1 VKKRKTNIIY
11 FNEINNKI
19 PFIITMNSLLQNTPL
34 NTDIIKIIDL
44 YTGIT
49 EEKLLEIEKRM
60 LKRYNQK
67 SILLIE
73 DKDFPIALFT
83 SREKAEKYMIQLSIE
98 DMINKNNKYEISMS
112 NEKSEKDDI
121 NVLYQDIFFHISNNY
136 QLIDIFH
143 LKVNKPVYV
152 TKYDNGCIIG
162 DPTYYL
168 TNSVK
173 KWKSQQCGWYFD
185 KLKGLSKEY
194 KEACIVDIDPEF
206 EYDMEQF

>member
-1 VKKRKTNIIY
+1 
-11 FNEINNKI
+11 
-19 PFIITMNSLLQNTPL
+19 MNSLLQNTSL

-67 SILLIE
+67 LILLIE
-73 DKDFPIALFT
+73 DKDFPMALFT

-98 DMINKNNKYEISMS
+98 DIINKNNKYEISMS

-121 NVLYQDIFFHISNNY
+121 NVLYQDIFSHISNNY

-152 TKYDNGCIIG
+152 TQYDNGCIIG

-168 TNSVK
+168 TNSLK
-173 KWKSQQCGWYFD
+173 KWKSQQVGYYVNT
-185 KLKGLSKEY
+185 LKNTSKDYRE
-194 KEACIVDIDPEF
+194 ECIVDIDPEY